1 MLANG
6 SVEAA
11 DLRASWFSINTEY
24 DDRRDDDHG
33 ARWYFRLAWQEWN
46 GPIASQRG
54 RSWEIVKS
62 DASLARPSI
71 GLGPMRS
78 TLYPGAVNAAL
89 HCRKQYLEKQ
99 FGCTSLDTSIG
110 FQLSQG
116 CIGRVL
122 AGATMARVLA
132 DAGYIEDAETS
143 EAA

>member
-1 MLANG
+1 
-6 SVEAA
+6 
-11 DLRASWFSINTEY
+11 
-24 DDRRDDDHG
+24 
-33 ARWYFRLAWQEWN
+33 
-46 GPIASQRG
+46 
-54 RSWEIVKS
+54 
-62 DASLARPSI
+62 
-71 GLGPMRS
+71 MRS

-89 HCRKQYLEKQ
+89 HCRKQYLEEQ
-99 FGCTSLDTSIG
+99 FAGCTSLDTSIG